1 MLDVD
6 AFQDFRVGLARLR
19 DGDAVAAIELLRQA
33 AKRDPEN
40 PYYLSYFGLGLGHAE
55 GMWGE
60 AERLCHR
67 AVCRGRRQAQLYLNL
82 AEVYVASGRRQA
94 AADTLALGLHYMPHD
109 ARLRDEFSRLIVRR
123 APVLKMSAAHSCR
136 QPHARPRA
144 PPVPA
149 PRPAPPLAA
158 GATTQRSPRL
168 IGSAPQSL
176 MVSSRA
182 KRRICCWF

>member
-40 PYYLSYFGLGLGHAE
+40 PYYISYFGLGLGHAE

-94 AADTLALGLHYMPHD
+94 AADTLALGLHYMPND
-109 ARLRDEFSRLIVRR
+109 ARLREEYSKLIVRR
-123 APVLKMSAAHSCR
+123 APVLKRLPRTHVANRVLGQIRYAFLLHVPRRRWVQVQASE
-136 QPHARPRA
+136 ARA
-144 PPVPA
+144 
-149 PRPAPPLAA
+149 
-158 GATTQRSPRL
+158 
-168 IGSAPQSL
+168 
-176 MVSSRA
+176 
-182 KRRICCWF
+182 

>member
-6 AFQDFRVGLARLR
+6 AFKDFREGLARLR
-19 DGDAVAAIELLRQA
+19 DGDAIAAIELLRQA

-82 AEVYVASGRRQA
+82 AEVYVSSGRRQA
-94 AADTLALGLHYMPHD
+94 AADTLALGLHYMPYD
-109 ARLRDEFSRLIVRR
+109 ARLRDEFSKLIIRR
-123 APVLKMSAAHSCR
+123 AQVLRFLPRTHPVNRALGRLRHLFLLHTPRRRWLAV
-136 QPHARPRA
+136 QPSEARA
-144 PPVPA
+144 
-149 PRPAPPLAA
+149 
-158 GATTQRSPRL
+158 
-168 IGSAPQSL
+168 
-176 MVSSRA
+176 
-182 KRRICCWF
+182 

>member
-19 DGDAVAAIELLRQA
+19 DGDAIAAIELLRQA

-94 AADTLALGLHYMPHD
+94 AADTLALGLRYLPHD
-109 ARLRDEFSRLIVRR
+109 ARLQGEFSKLIVRR
-123 APVLKMSAAHSCR
+123 SQVLRFLPRTHPVNRALGRLRHLFLLHTPRRRWLEVQPSAA
-136 QPHARPRA
+136 RA
-144 PPVPA
+144 
-149 PRPAPPLAA
+149 
-158 GATTQRSPRL
+158 
-168 IGSAPQSL
+168 
-176 MVSSRA
+176 
-182 KRRICCWF
+182 

>member
-6 AFQDFRVGLARLR
+6 AFKDFREGLGRLR
-19 DGDAVAAIELLRQA
+19 DGDAIAAIELLRQA

-82 AEVYVASGRRQA
+82 AEVYIASGRRQA

-109 ARLRDEFSRLIVRR
+109 ARLRDEFSRLVMRR
-123 APVLKMSAAHSCR
+123 PQVLRFLPRTHPVNRALGRLRHLFLLHTPRRRWLHA
-136 QPHARPRA
+136 QPSEARA
-144 PPVPA
+144 
-149 PRPAPPLAA
+149 
-158 GATTQRSPRL
+158 
-168 IGSAPQSL
+168 
-176 MVSSRA
+176 
-182 KRRICCWF
+182 

>member
-82 AEVYVASGRRQA
+82 AEVYVASGRHQA
-94 AADTLALGLHYMPHD
+94 AADTLALGLRYMPHD
-109 ARLRDEFSRLIVRR
+109 ARLRDEFSKLIVRR
-123 APVLKMSAAHSCR
+123 SQVLR
-136 QPHARPRA
+136 FLPRTH
-144 PPVPA
+144 VVNRVLGRVRHTFLLHA
-149 PRPAPPLAA
+149 PRRRWLQVQPSEA
-158 GATTQRSPRL
+158 
-168 IGSAPQSL
+168 
-176 MVSSRA
+176 RA
-182 KRRICCWF
+182 

>member
-94 AADTLALGLHYMPHD
+94 AVDTLALGLRYMPQD
-109 ARLRDEFSRLIVRR
+109 ARLRDEFSRLIARR
-123 APVLKMSAAHSCR
+123 APVLKSL
-136 QPHARPRA
+136 PRA
-144 PPVPA
+144 HVVNRMLGRVRHQFLLHA
-149 PRPAPPLAA
+149 PRRRWLQVQPSEA
-158 GATTQRSPRL
+158 
-168 IGSAPQSL
+168 
-176 MVSSRA
+176 RA
-182 KRRICCWF
+182 

>member
-6 AFQDFRVGLARLR
+6 AFQDFRLGLARLR
-19 DGDAVAAIELLRQA
+19 DGDATAAIELLRQA

-67 AVCRGRRQAQLYLNL
+67 ALCRGRRQAQLYLNL

-94 AADTLALGLHYMPHD
+94 ASDTLAIGLRYMPHD
-109 ARLRDEFSRLIVRR
+109 ARLLEEFSKLIMRR
-123 APVLKMSAAHSCR
+123 GPVLKVLPRSHVLNR
-136 QPHARPRA
+136 ILGRLRHFVLLHTPRRRWLDVQPSEARA
-144 PPVPA
+144 
-149 PRPAPPLAA
+149 
-158 GATTQRSPRL
+158 
-168 IGSAPQSL
+168 
-176 MVSSRA
+176 
-182 KRRICCWF
+182 

>member
-6 AFQDFRVGLARLR
+6 AFKDFREGLARLR
-19 DGDAVAAIELLRQA
+19 DGDAIAAIELLRQA
-33 AKRDPEN
+33 ARRDPEN

-109 ARLRDEFSRLIVRR
+109 ARLRDEFSKLIVRR
-123 APVLKMSAAHSCR
+123 AQVLRFLPRTHPVNRALGRLRHLFLLHTPRRRWLQAQPSAA
-136 QPHARPRA
+136 RA
-144 PPVPA
+144 
-149 PRPAPPLAA
+149 
-158 GATTQRSPRL
+158 
-168 IGSAPQSL
+168 
-176 MVSSRA
+176 
-182 KRRICCWF
+182 

>member
-6 AFQDFRVGLARLR
+6 AFQDFRLGLARLR

-67 AVCRGRRQAQLYLNL
+67 ALCRGRRQAQLYLNL

-94 AADTLALGLHYMPHD
+94 ASDTLAIGLRYMPHD
-109 ARLRDEFSRLIVRR
+109 ARLLEEFNKLIMRR
-123 APVLKMSAAHSCR
+123 APVVKAFPRSHALNRMLGRVRHFVLLHTPR
-136 QPHARPRA
+136 RRWLQVQPSEARA
-144 PPVPA
+144 
-149 PRPAPPLAA
+149 
-158 GATTQRSPRL
+158 
-168 IGSAPQSL
+168 
-176 MVSSRA
+176 
-182 KRRICCWF
+182 

>member
-6 AFQDFRVGLARLR
+6 AFQDFRLGLARLR

-67 AVCRGRRQAQLYLNL
+67 ALCRGRRQAQLYLNL

-94 AADTLALGLHYMPHD
+94 ASDTLALGLHYMPQD
-109 ARLRDEFSRLIVRR
+109 ARLLDEFNKLILRR
-123 APVLKMSAAHSCR
+123 SPVLKVLPRS
-136 QPHARPRA
+136 HALNRILGR
-144 PPVPA
+144 VRHFVLLHA
-149 PRPAPPLAA
+149 PRRRWLEVQPSEA
-158 GATTQRSPRL
+158 
-168 IGSAPQSL
+168 
-176 MVSSRA
+176 RA
-182 KRRICCWF
+182 

>member
-40 PYYLSYFGLGLGHAE
+40 PYYLSYFGLGVGHAE

-82 AEVYVASGRRQA
+82 AEVYVSSGRRQA

-109 ARLRDEFSRLIVRR
+109 ARLQDELSKLIVRR
-123 APVLKMSAAHSCR
+123 APVLKMF
-136 QPHARPRA
+136 PRTH
-144 PPVPA
+144 VINRILGRVRHTFLLHA
-149 PRPAPPLAA
+149 PRRRWVQVQPSEA
-158 GATTQRSPRL
+158 
-168 IGSAPQSL
+168 
-176 MVSSRA
+176 RA
-182 KRRICCWF
+182 

>member
-94 AADTLALGLHYMPHD
+94 AVDTLALGLRYMPQD

-123 APVLKMSAAHSCR
+123 APVLKSL
-136 QPHARPRA
+136 PRA
-144 PPVPA
+144 HVVNRMLGRVRHQFLLHA
-149 PRPAPPLAA
+149 PRRRWLQVQPSEA
-158 GATTQRSPRL
+158 
-168 IGSAPQSL
+168 
-176 MVSSRA
+176 RA
-182 KRRICCWF
+182 

>member
-40 PYYLSYFGLGLGHAE
+40 PYYISYFGLGLGHAE

-82 AEVYVASGRRQA
+82 AEVYASTGRRQA

-109 ARLRDEFSRLIVRR
+109 VRLREEYNKLTVRR
-123 APVLKMSAAHSCR
+123 APVLKRLPRTHVANRFLGQLRHSLLLR
-136 QPHARPRA
+136 IPRRRWLQVQPSEARA
-144 PPVPA
+144 
-149 PRPAPPLAA
+149 
-158 GATTQRSPRL
+158 
-168 IGSAPQSL
+168 
-176 MVSSRA
+176 
-182 KRRICCWF
+182 

>member
-19 DGDAVAAIELLRQA
+19 DGDAIAAIELLRQA
-33 AKRDPEN
+33 ARRDPEN

-82 AEVYVASGRRQA
+82 AEVYVVSGRRQA

-109 ARLRDEFSRLIVRR
+109 ARLRDEFNKLIVRR
-123 APVLKMSAAHSCR
+123 SQVLGFLPRTHPVN
-136 QPHARPRA
+136 RA
-144 PPVPA
+144 LG
-149 PRPAPPLAA
+149 RL
-158 GATTQRSPRL
+158 RHLFLLHSPRRRWL
-168 IGSAPQSL
+168 QVQPSEA
-176 MVSSRA
+176 RA
-182 KRRICCWF
+182 

>member
-6 AFQDFRVGLARLR
+6 AFQDFRLGLARLR
-19 DGDAVAAIELLRQA
+19 DGDAIAAIELLRQA

-67 AVCRGRRQAQLYLNL
+67 ALCRGRRQAQLYLNL

-94 AADTLALGLHYMPHD
+94 ASDTLAIGLRYMPHD
-109 ARLRDEFSRLIVRR
+109 ARLLEEFSKLIMRR
-123 APVLKMSAAHSCR
+123 PPVLKVFPRTHALNRILGRLRHFVLLHTPR
-136 QPHARPRA
+136 RRWLDVQPSEARA
-144 PPVPA
+144 
-149 PRPAPPLAA
+149 
-158 GATTQRSPRL
+158 
-168 IGSAPQSL
+168 
-176 MVSSRA
+176 
-182 KRRICCWF
+182 

>member
-19 DGDAVAAIELLRQA
+19 DGDAIAAIELLRQA

-94 AADTLALGLHYMPHD
+94 AADTLALGLHYMPQD
-109 ARLRDEFSRLIVRR
+109 ARLRDEFSKLIIRRSQVLGFLPRTHPVNRALGRVRHLFLLHTPRRRWLQAQPSEAR
-123 APVLKMSAAHSCR
+123 A
-136 QPHARPRA
+136 
-144 PPVPA
+144 
-149 PRPAPPLAA
+149 
-158 GATTQRSPRL
+158 
-168 IGSAPQSL
+168 
-176 MVSSRA
+176 
-182 KRRICCWF
+182 

>member
-19 DGDAVAAIELLRQA
+19 DGDAIAAIELLRQA

-82 AEVYVASGRRQA
+82 AEVYVVSGRRQA
-94 AADTLALGLHYMPHD
+94 AADTLALGLRYLPHD
-109 ARLRDEFSRLIVRR
+109 ARLQGEFSKLIVRR
-123 APVLKMSAAHSCR
+123 SQVLRFLPRTHAVNRALGRLRHLFLLHTPRRRWLEVQPSAA
-136 QPHARPRA
+136 RA
-144 PPVPA
+144 
-149 PRPAPPLAA
+149 
-158 GATTQRSPRL
+158 
-168 IGSAPQSL
+168 
-176 MVSSRA
+176 
-182 KRRICCWF
+182 

>member
-82 AEVYVASGRRQA
+82 AEVYVVSGRRQA

-109 ARLRDEFSRLIVRR
+109 ARLRDEFSKLIVRR
-123 APVLKMSAAHSCR
+123 APVLKSL
-136 QPHARPRA
+136 PRTH
-144 PPVPA
+144 VINRILGHVRHTFLLHA
-149 PRPAPPLAA
+149 PRRRWLQVQQPSEA
-158 GATTQRSPRL
+158 
-168 IGSAPQSL
+168 
-176 MVSSRA
+176 RA
-182 KRRICCWF
+182 